1 MEKRNRDL
9 KVVVVRPEEYPQV
22 VVIEDVTTWFSGA
35 YIQIPA
41 YTQDTVILAP
51 EQREGLTLNRGLFD
65 PGQTQMRQIVAGD
78 FLVCGISEDGGFR
91 NTNASGPSEEIARLA
106 GIRFVN
112 ISEPEKK
119 LTFNAALVK
128 RLTGNDTINAR
139 YLHENSFDFKP
150 VFKIFINTNYLPNV
164 SDMTLFD
171 SGRLK
176 IIPFK
181 RHFKHDIRPRYS
193 IDCTDLHKLNC
204 WEHLDKYISWYI
216 L

>member
-78 FLVCGISEDGGFR
+78 FLVCGISEDGDFR
-91 NTNASGPSEEIARLA
+91 SLTDQEVYLYLE
-106 GIRFVN
+106 RFRQ
-112 ISEPEKK
+112 PEKFI
-119 LTFNAALVK
+119 TA
-128 RLTGNDTINAR
+128 GN
-139 YLHENSFDFKP
+139 
-150 VFKIFINTNYLPNV
+150 VIFCV
-164 SDMTLFD
+164 
-171 SGRLK
+171 
-176 IIPFK
+176 PFRK
-181 RHFKHDIRPRYS
+181 G
-193 IDCTDLHKLNC
+193 
-204 WEHLDKYISWYI
+204 IS
-216 L
+216 